1 MSVRLTSQRY
11 GKSSVRLT
19 KVTRTADRHELMELA
34 IDVALEGDF
43 SESYLMGDNRR
54 VVATDTMK
62 NTVYALAADHGLTDP
77 ESFCLALA
85 RHFVDRNEHVTA
97 AAIEA
102 AQTPWIRIAGADGRP
117 HRHSFVGGG
126 SERRICG
133 VRFARGADGE
143 PATKVEAGIKGLPL
157 LKTTDSAFR
166 GFPRDEFTTLP
177 ETDDRI
183 FATLL
188 DARWTYAAGTIA
200 VGAGGASGSE
210 FDANETYERIR
221 QTMIDVFADHKSL
234 AVQQTLY
241 AMGEA
246 ALGACA
252 AITRVEL
259 AMPNQHRIPLNMVPL
274 GKKNVNEI
282 FVTTSEP
289 YGLITATLERG

>member
-1 MSVRLTSQRY
+1 
-11 GKSSVRLT
+11 
-19 KVTRTADRHELMELA
+19 MELA
-34 IDVALEGDF
+34 VDVALEGDF
-43 SESYLMGDNRR
+43 SESYLVGDNRR

-62 NTVYALAADHGLTDP
+62 NTVYALAADHGLNDP
-77 ESFCLALA
+77 ESFCVELAK
-85 RHFVDRNEHVTA
+85 HFVTRNEHVTA

-102 AQTPWIRIAGADGRP
+102 VQTPWVRIAGADGRP

-133 VRFARGADGE
+133 VRHARGE
-143 PATKVEAGIKGLPL
+143 TTVQAGIKGVPL

-188 DARWTYAAGTIA
+188 DARWTYEGAAVGGSAVAGAAGD
-200 VGAGGASGSE
+200 S

-252 AITRVEL
+252 AITRMEL
-259 AMPNQHRIPLNMVPL
+259 AMPNQHRIPLNMTGL
-274 GKKNVNEI
+274 GKKNMNEI

-289 YGLITATLERG
+289 FGLITATLERG

>member
-19 KVTRTADRHELMELA
+19 KVTRTVERHELMELA
-34 IDVALEGDF
+34 VDVALEGDF
-43 SESYLMGDNRR
+43 SESYLVGDNRR

-77 ESFCLALA
+77 ESFCRELA
-85 RHFVDRNEHVTA
+85 RHFVGRNEHVTA
-97 AAIEA
+97 AAVDA
-102 AQTPWIRIAGADGRP
+102 AQTPWNRIVGADGRP

-126 SERRICG
+126 SERRICR
-133 VRFARGADGE
+133 VRHARAAAGGFA
-143 PATKVEAGIKGLPL
+143 TTVEAGIKGLPL

-188 DARWTYAAGTIA
+188 DARWTYEAET
-200 VGAGGASGSE
+200 VGGDG
-210 FDANETYERIR
+210 FDANDAFERIR
-221 QTMIDVFADHKSL
+221 RTMIDVFADHKSL

-241 AMGEA
+241 AMGEES
-246 ALGACA
+246 LRACT
-252 AITRVEL
+252 AITRMEL
-259 AMPNQHRIPLNMVPL
+259 AMPNQHRIPLNMTPL
-274 GKKNVNEI
+274 GKRNANEI